1 MPLQINK
8 KPTEEKKK
16 TTKRRKKLLN
26 TNAATNLLQGTALI
40 KRGEE
45 MVEDAR
51 LQLDKAI
58 VTDVQSSGQ
67 VEEGYTFDAETGEVV
82 VDLRKPIA
90 FSQAKRE
97 AAVDL
102 GIDYENTFPIA
113 STNPILLWN
122 MIERAGIDA
131 EVELIL
137 KLIDHAVKDKDAKL
151 MLTHHAEEAR
161 KQITDE
167 EGETNWAGNAIDVVE
182 KRELSAD
189 LSALSYLKNVSK
201 LPTCEANTF
210 VESIGINTTV
220 KCGKTTKESKQT
232 TESYKDK
239 ILLV

>member
-1 MPLQINK
+1 MLKINK

-16 TTKRRKKLLN
+16 STKRRKKLLN
-26 TNAATNLLQGTALI
+26 NNAATNLLQGTALV

-58 VTDVQSSGQ
+58 VKDVQSSGQ
-67 VEEGYTFDAETGEVV
+67 VEEGYTFDADHGEVV

-113 STNPILLWN
+113 STNPVLLWN
-122 MIERAGIDA
+122 MIERAGISA
-131 EVELIL
+131 EAELIL
-137 KLIDHAVKDKDAKL
+137 KLLDRAVNDADAKTL
-151 MLTHHAEEAR
+151 LTHQAQEVTKNFANE
-161 KQITDE
+161 D
-167 EGETNWAGNAIDVVE
+167 GEVDWGGNAVDVIE
-182 KRELSAD
+182 KRELSDD
-189 LSALSYLKNVSK
+189 LSALSYLKSVAK
-201 LPTCEANTF
+201 LPSAEVNTF